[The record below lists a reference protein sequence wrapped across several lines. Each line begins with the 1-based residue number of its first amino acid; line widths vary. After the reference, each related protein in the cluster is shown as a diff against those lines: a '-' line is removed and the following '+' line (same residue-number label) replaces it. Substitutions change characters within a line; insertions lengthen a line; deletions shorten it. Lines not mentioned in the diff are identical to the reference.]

1 MRTVE
6 LARAAADA
14 EKLRLQRMARRQGMR
29 AAYGAVAAV
38 FGLAM
43 LVLLHVILYLLLT
56 LWVGPIWAA
65 VIVFV
70 ADLVLAGIFAVM
82 ARRNTPDAIEEEAK
96 MLRDQSLME
105 MRQSITLMS
114 LAGSATE
121 LLLRRRRPET
131 TRGRVFGELA
141 SRLLSRR

>member
-1 MRTVE
+1 
-6 LARAAADA
+6 
-14 EKLRLQRMARRQGMR
+14 MARRQGMR

-65 VIVFV
+65 VIVFAV
-70 ADLVLAGIFAVM
+70 DLVLAGIFAVM
-82 ARRNTPDAIEEEAK
+82 ARRNTPDVIEEEAK
-96 MLRDQSLME
+96 MLRDQSLVE

-114 LAGSATE
+114 LAGSATG
-121 LLLRRRRPET
+121 LLLRRRRPGT